1 MSQNAT
7 YKHACGINFQGTT
20 LLFWPKSLVDTVL
33 VAKQMKNAQK
43 DRDPAKKCASMC
55 LWQNFTCQS
64 EFSAN
69 ISERRACRINFQ
81 GNEFEDLK
89 KTKQN
94 KEWQQRK
101 VG

>member
-43 DRDPAKKCASMC
+43 DRDSAKNVPLCAFGKILHASLSSVPIFPRGEHVVSIFRGM
-55 LWQNFTCQS
+55 N
-64 EFSAN
+64 
-69 ISERRACRINFQ
+69 
-81 GNEFEDLK
+81 LK
-89 KTKQN
+89 T
-94 KEWQQRK
+94 
-101 VG
+101 